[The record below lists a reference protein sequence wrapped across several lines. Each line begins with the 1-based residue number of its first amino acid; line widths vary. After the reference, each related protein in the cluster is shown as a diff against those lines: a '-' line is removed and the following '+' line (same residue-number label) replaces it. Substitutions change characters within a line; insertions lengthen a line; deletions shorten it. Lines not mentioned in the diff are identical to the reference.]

1 MTKQQL
7 IEVVRHLIK
16 KELKEATMWDPEV
29 EEPEIDTDTETE
41 EEDDYT
47 FTPKPGSLPD
57 VTPKATAKEMNA
69 IADLV
74 RMYKAEKANLNES
87 NKKRK

>member
-7 IEVVRHLIK
+7 REAIRKIIRQELNEV
-16 KELKEATMWDPEV
+16 TMW
-29 EEPEIDTDTETE
+29 EPEIAEPDIDTDETE

-47 FTPKPGSLPD
+47 FNPEEPGSLPD
-57 VTPKATAKEMNA
+57 VAPKASAKEQDA

-74 RMYKAEKANLNES
+74 RMYKAEKAKLNES